1 MLNRS
6 WALTCGDCPPRSV
19 RARWSPQTRHQQVCG
34 VDCGQ
39 PHEAGSKKI
48 PEQGAGIDDCRTRT
62 TLDIVFEWA
71 GRTAFVSAPAQ
82 FIVPTPAEP
91 PQRTTRIADAP
102 RVFVVSLPPKEVT
115 LPSHHR
121 RPHAACQ
128 GQCGIVRRCH
138 NCKSP
143 DRAGNCVAFRPS
155 ALSLPLNRVITPE
168 TDGTRLPCRDT
179 NNRHGKAGFCFR
191 PSSESPHMLPHVF
204 YSGHSPSLR
213 LTPPAIADR
222 YLMTNQVA
230 GSASFRTPQ

>member
-1 MLNRS
+1 MIAANP
-6 WALTCGDCPPRSV
+6 TKPV
-19 RARWSPQTRHQQVCG
+19 H
-34 VDCGQ
+34 
-39 PHEAGSKKI
+39 KI

-62 TLDIVFEWA
+62 TLDIDFERA

-91 PQRTTRIADAP
+91 LQRTSRIADAP

-138 NCKSP
+138 NCNSP

-155 ALSLPLNRVITPE
+155 ALSLPFNRVITPE

-179 NNRHGKAGFCFR
+179 NNRRGKAVFCFR

-213 LTPPAIADR
+213 HE
-222 YLMTNQVA
+222 
-230 GSASFRTPQ
+230 G